1 MEPITILIAAK
12 PKKTLEEIQAERAKV
27 VAEKKRIQEVK
38 DRQKMNNPT
47 YCENVLNDVR
57 AILDGKGK
65 VNNIDDYKYIED
77 GVTKYLVGNEPGYDK
92 GYVKSSIDSRVTD
105 LKVDIYDLANKHRK
119 KENPDPKHGSY
130 EGHQHTLDNQK
141 EALTR
146 ALGKLTKSCKDYPL
160 TQEQQEV
167 KKRAEQAV
175 KTPTPQEPDP
185 KFRQKSAT
193 ASESQKLKQ
202 IINSIPGMSQAQ
214 KDATRK
220 ALESTGI
227 PKIIKDSVNGGKE
240 YWEKTGKQQLKTALD
255 TLVNTGKIAAVIAI
269 VILEF
274 VGKLATG
281 QLVSNPQDTT
291 ETPSIAST
299 DKTVA
304 LNEDSTNYQT
314 INPAPTPV
322 ATTST
327 NTLESKQPISSA
339 PFTSTIPNSQSNS
352 NSKSLVSGKET
363 NIVAENTNQTSANT
377 ATNLTT
383 QSSQTN
389 LQATASMGET
399 AAVAQVNNAK
409 LQEILARMQVR
420 APQTS
425 NNIAVTTS
433 EINQESIATNPNT
446 NRLVTSSDA
455 TTPTALTET
464 VPSSTALTENVPTS
478 TGLTG
483 TVSTSTGLTETV
495 PSSTAL
501 TGTVPSSTALTGNV
515 PSSTGLTETVP
526 SSTALTGNV
535 PSSTAL
541 TGTVPSN
548 TALTGTIA
556 GSESSKPTQLQPE
569 MALS

>member
-1 MEPITILIAAK
+1 MTQSENFMPQSTILNTMSQPTILLAAK
-12 PKKTLEEIQAERAKV
+12 KNKPK
-27 VAEKKRIQEVK
+27 
-38 DRQKMNNPT
+38 NPD
-47 YCENVLNDVR
+47 L
-57 AILDGKGK
+57 ILDPDYGKRDSSKQYCQDLLGDVKALLDGGGK
-65 VNNIDDYKYIED
+65 EIKDPAFYKVGGRSLLPD
-77 GVTKYLVGNEPGYDK
+77 GLRGI
-92 GYVKSSIDSRVTD
+92 KSSIMNRIAD
-105 LKVDIYDLANKHRK
+105 LRSDQHDLFNNHRK
-119 KENPDPKHGSY
+119 LDEAHPKHGSY
-130 EGHQHTLDNQK
+130 VGHQSFVKDQQAALRKAVTTLEND
-141 EALTR
+141 
-146 ALGKLTKSCKDYPL
+146 CKKFTP
-160 TQEQQEV
+160 E
-167 KKRAEQAV
+167 EQALIDRAKEGF
-175 KTPTPQEPDP
+175 KTPIPQKPDP
-185 KFRQKSAT
+185 KFRQNSAT

-202 IINSIPGMSQAQ
+202 AIDSIPGMSQSQ

-220 ALESTGI
+220 ALENTGI

-255 TLVNTGKIAAVIAI
+255 TLVNAGKIAGVVAV

-281 QLVSNPQDTT
+281 QLVSNPQNTT

-299 DKTVA
+299 DKTVV
-304 LNEDSTNYQT
+304 LNEDSTNSQT

-327 NTLESKQPISSA
+327 NTLESKQPISST

-352 NSKSLVSGKET
+352 NSKLLVSGKET

-399 AAVAQVNNAK
+399 AAVAQANNAK

-425 NNIAVTTS
+425 NKIAATTS

-446 NRLVTSSDA
+446 NRLVTSSDV
-455 TTPTALTET
+455 TTPALTGT
-464 VPSSTALTENVPTS
+464 VPSSTALTGNVPSS
-478 TGLTG
+478 TA
-483 TVSTSTGLTETV
+483 LTETV

-515 PSSTGLTETVP
+515 PSSTALTETVP